1 MNRQRLLDTLAAFAQ
16 CNETPG
22 EGVTRFSW
30 SAADA
35 QARQLLQDM
44 CEASGL
50 EVRIDG
56 IGNLRARLR
65 GKTAGPAVL
74 VGSHLD
80 SVRHGGAL
88 DGIYGVCA
96 GLEALRS
103 FVDEG
108 FEPDCDVELIAFAEE
123 EGSNFGCTCLG
134 SKAVTGLA
142 DVAFLRDL
150 HDGASSAYE
159 RIRTAG
165 LNPEA
170 LPAQQIDATYARA
183 YLEVHIEQN
192 ARLEQQGVALGIVS
206 AICGMRLHRI
216 RFTGVSDHAASPM
229 QGRRDAMAAFADFA
243 RRMEQLWLDREL
255 PEDFSCTIGSLHC
268 VPNVPIVIPESVTY
282 TVDIRHV
289 DEAALESGWRRIEAL
304 LQTVARER
312 SIEMTVQRLSAS
324 GGGRMDPDIM
334 ALFRKIAAA
343 RGVSCTDTI
352 SGPAHDAACL
362 ARRVPTGLLFVPSID
377 GLSHCPQEATH
388 PEHLAQGALVLEDS
402 LRALLANRL

>member
-30 SAADA
+30 SAADT
-35 QARQLLQDM
+35 QAKQLLQGM

-108 FEPDCDVELIAFAEE
+108 FEPACDVELIAFAEE

-134 SKAVTGLA
+134 SKAVTGVA
-142 DVAFLRDL
+142 DAVFLHDL
-150 HDGASSAYE
+150 HDDASSAYE
-159 RIRTAG
+159 RVRAAG
-165 LNPEA
+165 LNPDA
-170 LPAQQIDATYARA
+170 LPSQQIDATYARA

-192 ARLEQQGVALGIVS
+192 ARLEQQGVVLGIVN

-216 RFTGVSDHAASPM
+216 RFCGVSDHAASPM
-229 QGRRDAMAAFADFA
+229 QGRRDPMAAFADFA
-243 RRMEQLWLDREL
+243 RRMEQLWIDRKL
-255 PEDFSCTIGSLHC
+255 PEDFSCTVGSLHC
-268 VPNVPIVIPESVTY
+268 VPDVPIVIPEAVTF

-289 DEAALESGWRRIEAL
+289 DEPTLEQGWQRIEAL
-304 LQTVARER
+304 LQDVARER
-312 SIEMTVQRLSAS
+312 AITMSVQRLSAS
-324 GGGRMDPDIM
+324 GGGHMDPGIM
-334 ALFRKIAAA
+334 SLFRKIAAA
-343 RGVSCTDTI
+343 RGISCMDMI

-362 ARRVPTGLLFVPSID
+362 ARRVPTGLLFVPSIG

-388 PEHLAQGALVLEDS
+388 PEQLAQGALVLEDT
-402 LRALLANRL
+402 LKELLGK

>member
-1 MNRQRLLDTLAAFAQ
+1 MNRQRLLNTLDAFAQ

-22 EGVTRFSW
+22 SGVTRFSW

-35 QARQLLQDM
+35 KAKKLLRDM
-44 CEASGL
+44 CETLGL
-50 EVRIDG
+50 QVRIDG
-56 IGNLRARLR
+56 IGNLRARLC

-96 GLEALRS
+96 GLEVLHT

-108 FEPDCDVELIAFAEE
+108 FKPACDVELIAFAEE

-134 SKAVTGLA
+134 SKAVTGLV
-142 DVAFLRDL
+142 DVKFLHDL
-150 HDGASSAYE
+150 HDDVSSAYE
-159 RIRTAG
+159 RLRAAG
-165 LNPEA
+165 LHPDD
-170 LPAQQIDATYARA
+170 LPKQQIDATYARA
-183 YLEVHIEQN
+183 YLELHIEQN
-192 ARLEQQGVALGIVS
+192 ARLEQQGVTLGIVN

-229 QGRRDAMAAFADFA
+229 QGRKDAMAAFADFA
-243 RRMEQLWLDREL
+243 RRMEQLWIDREL
-255 PEDFSCTIGSLHC
+255 PEDFSCTVGSLHC
-268 VPNVPIVIPESVTY
+268 VPDVPIVIPESVIF

-289 DEAALESGWRRIEAL
+289 DEETLEKGWQRIEAL
-304 LQTVARER
+304 LQEVARER
-312 SIEMTVQRLSAS
+312 SIAMTVQRLSAS

-334 ALFRKIAAA
+334 ALFRKAAA
-343 RGVSCTDTI
+343 TRAISCTDMI

-362 ARRVPTGLLFVPSID
+362 ARRVPTGLLFVPSIG
-377 GLSHCPQEATH
+377 GLSHCPQEATQ
-388 PEHLAQGALVLEDS
+388 PEHLAQGAQILEDT
-402 LRALLANRL
+402 LKTLLTDRL

>member
-1 MNRQRLLDTLAAFAQ
+1 MNRQRLLDTLEAFAQ
-16 CNETPG
+16 CNDTPG

-35 QARQLLQDM
+35 RAKTLLRTL
-44 CEASGL
+44 CEKAGL
-50 EVRIDG
+50 QVSIDG

-65 GKTAGPAVL
+65 GATAGPAVL

-80 SVRHGGAL
+80 SVRHGGSL

-96 GLEALRS
+96 GLEALRT

-108 FEPDCDVELIAFAEE
+108 FEPACDVELIAFAEE

-134 SKAVTGLA
+134 SKAVTGVM
-142 DVAFLRDL
+142 DVAALHAL
-150 HDGASSAYE
+150 HDDTSSAYA
-159 RIRTAG
+159 RLCAAG
-165 LNPEA
+165 LSPDDLPE
-170 LPAQQIDATYARA
+170 QQIDAAYARA
-183 YLEVHIEQN
+183 YLELHIEQN
-192 ARLEQQGVALGIVS
+192 ARLEQQGVTLGIVT

-243 RRMEQLWLDREL
+243 RRMEQLWIDGEL
-255 PEDFSCTIGSLHC
+255 PEDFSCTVGSLHC
-268 VPNVPIVIPESVTY
+268 VPDVPIVIPESVTF

-289 DEAALESGWRRIEAL
+289 DEPTLEKGWSRIEEL
-304 LQTVARER
+304 LQKVAQER
-312 SIEMTVQRLSAS
+312 SIAMTVQRLSAS

-334 ALFRKIAAA
+334 ALFRTVAAA
-343 RGVSCTDTI
+343 QGVSCTDLI

-362 ARRVPTGLLFVPSID
+362 ARRVPTGLLFVPSIG
-377 GLSHCPQEATH
+377 GLSHCPQEATQ
-388 PEHLAQGALVLEDS
+388 PEHLAQGALVLEGA
-402 LRALLANRL
+402 LRELLVNRS